1 MRYQTDVIA
10 SPKGVAISKLFFFLI
25 TLLILGGIIFPQNLF
40 SHWEWTPK
48 TNRWINP
55 KYSVKD
61 TAAEQFAWAESFAKK
76 GKIDIAIKKHEQLI
90 EHFPIS
96 SYAAASQ
103 YRIGELYLEKGD
115 NLRAFWALQK
125 VIEDY
130 PQTKFIGKVVTKE
143 FEIANSLFEGK
154 RRRFAKIPIPGS
166 VKTAELFEKIVE
178 NEPFGKYAAESQYK
192 SGLSYLK
199 EKNPEGA
206 KEAFQKVGDNYP
218 KSKWAEKASYRLIL
232 FSSRKKQKIARDQ
245 SYLSETVDQC
255 KEFKSIY
262 SESEKEKE
270 IDTIIDSAHQKEA
283 EKLFSIGLFY
293 EKKKEKK
300 AATIYYQKIIRLYPQ
315 TEIAKSAE
323 EKLKKL
329 K

>member
-1 MRYQTDVIA
+1 MRYR
-10 SPKGVAISKLFFFLI
+10 KFFLI
-25 TLLILGGIIFPQNLF
+25 ILLILGGFVFPQNLF
-40 SHWEWTPK
+40 SYWEWTPK
-48 TNRWINP
+48 TNRWINL

-61 TAAEQFAWAESFAKK
+61 TAAEQFAWAESFAKE
-76 GKIDIAIKKHEQLI
+76 GKIDMAIKKHKQLI
-90 EHFPIS
+90 EHFPLT
-96 SYAAASQ
+96 SYTAASQ
-103 YRIGELYLEKGD
+103 YRIGELYLKKGD

-130 PQTKFIGKVVTKE
+130 PQTKFIDKVVTKE

-199 EKNPEGA
+199 EKNQEEA
-206 KEAFQKVGDNYP
+206 KEAFQKVSDNYP
-218 KSKWAEKASYRLIL
+218 KTEWAEKAAYRLIL

-255 KEFKSIY
+255 IEFKSIY
-262 SESEKEKE
+262 SESEKVEE
-270 IDTIIDSAHQKEA
+270 IDSIIDNAHQKEA
-283 EKLFSIGLFY
+283 EKLFSVGLFY

-300 AATIYYQKIIRLYPQ
+300 SATIYYQKIIRLYPE
-315 TEIAKSAE
+315 TEIAKKAE
-323 EKLKKL
+323 EKLKKI
-329 K
+329 KK

>member
-1 MRYQTDVIA
+1 MRYR
-10 SPKGVAISKLFFFLI
+10 KFFLI
-25 TLLILGGIIFPQNLF
+25 ILLIFGGFVFPQNLF
-40 SHWEWTPK
+40 SYWEWTPK

-61 TAAEQFAWAESFAKK
+61 TAAEQFAWAESFAKE
-76 GKIDIAIKKHEQLI
+76 GKIDMAIKKHKQLI

-103 YRIGELYLEKGD
+103 YRIGELYLKKGD

-130 PQTKFIGKVVTKE
+130 PQTKFIDKVVTKE
-143 FEIANSLFEGK
+143 FEIANSFFEGK
-154 RRRFAKIPIPGS
+154 RRRFAKIPIAS

-199 EKNPEGA
+199 EKNPEKA
-206 KEAFQKVGDNYP
+206 KESFQKVSDNYP

-245 SYLSETVDQC
+245 SYLSETVDKC

-262 SESEKEKE
+262 SESEKGEE
-270 IDTIIDSAHQKEA
+270 IDTIIDSALQKEA

-315 TEIAKSAE
+315 TETAKRAE